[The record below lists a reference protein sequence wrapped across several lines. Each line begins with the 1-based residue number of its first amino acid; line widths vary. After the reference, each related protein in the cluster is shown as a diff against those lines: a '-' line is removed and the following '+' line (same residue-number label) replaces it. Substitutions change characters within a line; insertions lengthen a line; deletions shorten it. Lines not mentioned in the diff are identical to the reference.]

1 MSKINIARSMKTAK
15 SVITANSPVLLL
27 GTSVAG
33 VITTAVVSA
42 RAGWKAR
49 GIVDAK
55 QAEQPDVPLTKKE
68 QAQLTWLCYAVP
80 GVTAAST
87 IAGVTGLHMVH
98 SKRNAALAGL
108 YALSVNKLDDVQ
120 EEAEKL
126 LGAKKSQQMNDN
138 LAQKNIDRHPG
149 AYAEPHV
156 TGGGTDLW
164 YDAYTDR
171 FFYSSMNEIAR
182 GVNEANAFLLS
193 EGDLDLNMFYDK
205 IGLNSVPFGAEVG
218 WSGEAVNV
226 QYGSVLHPDGRSAGS
241 ITFRDEPRAD
251 MGRAK

>member
-1 MSKINIARSMKTAK
+1 MSKINISRGMKTVK
-15 SVITANSPVLLL
+15 SVVTANSPVLLL
-27 GTSVAG
+27 GTSIAG

-126 LGAKKSQQMNDN
+126 LGTKKSQQLNDN
-138 LAQKNIDRHPG
+138 LAQKNIDRHG
-149 AYAEPHV
+149 NYAEPAV

-171 FFYSSMNEIAR
+171 FFYSSMNEIAK
-182 GVNEANAFLLS
+182 GVNEANAFLVA
-193 EGDLDLNMFYDK
+193 EGDLDLNTFYDK
-205 IGLNSVPFGAEVG
+205 IGLNPIPSGTELG
-218 WSGEAVNV
+218 WSGEPINVMYGAVM
-226 QYGSVLHPDGRSAGS
+226 HPDGRSAGS
-241 ITFRDEPRAD
+241 ITFRDDPQLD
-251 MGRAK
+251 MGRSK